1 MYGYL
6 EKLAED
12 LQMFS
17 DQNAWVIRVQ
27 SLSKT
32 YRLYERP
39 RHRLM
44 QSLVGGRRRYYREF
58 NALQGVSF
66 ELQRGET
73 LGIIGA
79 NGAGKST
86 LLQLLCGTLEPS
98 AGQVQVQGRIA
109 ALLELGAGFNPE
121 YTGREN
127 LTINAAILGLTPSQ
141 IADRTED
148 IIAFADIGDF
158 IERPVKTYS
167 SGMYVRLAFSVA
179 VYVDPNILIVDEAL
193 AVGDALFQFKC
204 MSRMRRMLDDGLS
217 LLFTSHDISAV
228 KALCQRTLWLQK
240 GQPRML
246 GDTPEVTRAYD
257 QDWVLRANEVQG
269 KILTVQK
276 AEDLSTLGVGTGAA
290 KILSAHWGVEGLLGN
305 QARASYGDTLQLRTR
320 CKVHQLCTYLVVA
333 YHIKNKQNQNVI
345 GGHTFADAQ
354 LYERSWRPGE
364 VFDVAFDIPVYLH
377 AGDYSLM
384 VLVTSIGDMQNYSDA
399 TFLDCQ
405 DNLATLS
412 VVPREHCPLC
422 DMVEPPQNVR
432 VIPKA
437 PWFIVDDFFPNLLTG
452 FRVAE
457 FNAHLQS
464 FEQLQVMS
472 NYSDFTGHYKHYSAQ
487 YPDLAKRIS
496 NYIPGRLDGAELAYL
511 TFLNNANALLND
523 LTQYGVPFVL
533 NLYPGG
539 GLGLDDPESDHKLL
553 RVLRSPLLRKIIVTQ
568 PIVQAYILEKAS
580 DHGIHLAPIHLIPGG
595 VMNPDY
601 FNPMLIH
608 RESRYGQGKSQ
619 MDVCFVAECYMPGG
633 VNKGYPEFIA
643 AMQLLANEAK
653 LRIHVV
659 GGGYTPEDLNV
670 EGLGQTINYH
680 GRLITADLRS
690 FYAGMDLI
698 ISPNRPG
705 KLHNGNFDGF
715 PTGAC
720 VEAALCGVAIMA
732 TDALNQNPG
741 FIDNASIFMLEY
753 DDESIPNQIAE
764 KIRHLLVCPELLN
777 RVANEGQDLSISLY
791 SPESQIATRQAI
803 LIDAATC
810 DEAIKRSYV

>member
-1 MYGYL
+1 
-6 EKLAED
+6 
-12 LQMFS
+12 
-17 DQNAWVIRVQ
+17 
-27 SLSKT
+27 
-32 YRLYERP
+32 
-39 RHRLM
+39 
-44 QSLVGGRRRYYREF
+44 
-58 NALQGVSF
+58 
-66 ELQRGET
+66 
-73 LGIIGA
+73 
-79 NGAGKST
+79 
-86 LLQLLCGTLEPS
+86 
-98 AGQVQVQGRIA
+98 
-109 ALLELGAGFNPE
+109 
-121 YTGREN
+121 
-127 LTINAAILGLTPSQ
+127 
-141 IADRTED
+141 
-148 IIAFADIGDF
+148 
-158 IERPVKTYS
+158 
-167 SGMYVRLAFSVA
+167 
-179 VYVDPNILIVDEAL
+179 
-193 AVGDALFQFKC
+193 
-204 MSRMRRMLDDGLS
+204 
-217 LLFTSHDISAV
+217 
-228 KALCQRTLWLQK
+228 
-240 GQPRML
+240 
-246 GDTPEVTRAYD
+246 
-257 QDWVLRANEVQG
+257 
-269 KILTVQK
+269 
-276 AEDLSTLGVGTGAA
+276 
-290 KILSAHWGVEGLLGN
+290 
-305 QARASYGDTLQLRTR
+305 
-320 CKVHQLCTYLVVA
+320 
-333 YHIKNKQNQNVI
+333 
-345 GGHTFADAQ
+345 
-354 LYERSWRPGE
+354 
-364 VFDVAFDIPVYLH
+364 
-377 AGDYSLM
+377 
-384 VLVTSIGDMQNYSDA
+384 
-399 TFLDCQ
+399 
-405 DNLATLS
+405 
-412 VVPREHCPLC
+412 
-422 DMVEPPQNVR
+422 
-432 VIPKA
+432 
-437 PWFIVDDFFPNLLTG
+437 
-452 FRVAE
+452 
-457 FNAHLQS
+457 
-464 FEQLQVMS
+464 MS

-553 RVLRSPLLRKIIVTQ
+553 RVLSSPLLRKIIVTQ

-601 FNPMLIH
+601 FNPMLIQ

-643 AMQLLANEAK
+643 AMKLLANEVK
-653 LRIHVV
+653 LRLHVV

-670 EGLGQTINYH
+670 EGLGQTINHH

-777 RVANEGQDLSISLY
+777 RVANEGQALSISLY